1 MTKRANEQT
10 DTTMGAAFKAVG
22 FVSAHERLAA
32 LANKVLDRSGS
43 DFQTG
48 AKALLDE
55 IRKDDDAAE
64 LMWVLMGDQRLRL
77 AVACL
82 QPFYAE
88 RKARERDEADRRYRE
103 ELARAA
109 QAGHTTAPA
118 QKPSVRPAQP
128 SAKPAGG
135 AEAFEAAASAA
146 PALPRPVAS
155 WTPSPRPAEP
165 PRKHNE
171 WRNPNLRRP
180 QETESRRVAAR
191 EAELIEARERRRM
204 QSAMY
209 TIGLIGHRTLA
220 QLNGREIRELRA
232 RNMTHG
238 AWLAEVEA
246 RFKVPDDLT
255 ADRCF
260 ADQWETVEEIYQR
273 AKGQHGAL

>member
-1 MTKRANEQT
+1 
-10 DTTMGAAFKAVG
+10 
-22 FVSAHERLAA
+22 
-32 LANKVLDRSGS
+32 
-43 DFQTG
+43 
-48 AKALLDE
+48 
-55 IRKDDDAAE
+55 
-64 LMWVLMGDQRLRL
+64 MWVLMGDQRLRL

-109 QAGHTTAPA
+109 QAGQASAPA

-128 SAKPAGG
+128 SLKPA
-135 AEAFEAAASAA
+135 AAPKAAAAPASPA

-155 WTPSPRPAEP
+155 WAPPPRPAEP
-165 PRKHNE
+165 ARKPGE
-171 WRNPNLRRP
+171 WRNQNLRRP
-180 QETESRRVAAR
+180 QETESRRIAAR
-191 EAELIEARERRRM
+191 EADLAAARERRRM

-209 TIGLIGHRTLA
+209 TIGLIGHRPLA
-220 QLNGREIRELRA
+220 LLNGREIRELRA
-232 RNMTHG
+232 RSMTHG

-260 ADQWETVEEIYQR
+260 ADQWETVEEMYQR